1 MANTTTKTSTKA
13 AKENAAEAATEA
25 AAAAVTEAQETTK
38 SLTDG
43 ARDYVSRTACAA
55 KERTD
60 SAYERVGEF
69 NKGVESTLTRAIQ
82 GYVSVLDGIAR
93 VNHENVN
100 RALATVEKTAAATS
114 YVEAAQIQVDFV
126 RDAASANYETARE
139 AIEQVRETVTDGVQS
154 LTERASEIWSST
166 QKAA

>member
-1 MANTTTKTSTKA
+1 MATTTKTTTKA
-13 AKENAAEAATEA
+13 AKETATDA
-25 AAAAVTEAQETTK
+25 AAAAVTEAQETANGF
-38 SLTDG
+38 TDG

-82 GYVSVLDGIAR
+82 GYVSILDGFAR
-93 VNHENVN
+93 VSHENVN
-100 RALATVEKTAAATS
+100 RALVSVEKTAAATS
-114 YVEAAQIQVDFV
+114 YVEAAQIQVDFI
-126 RDAASANYETARE
+126 RDSASANYETARE
-139 AIEQVRETVTDGVQS
+139 AAEQVREVVTDGVKS
-154 LTERASEIWSST
+154 ISERANGMWSSA